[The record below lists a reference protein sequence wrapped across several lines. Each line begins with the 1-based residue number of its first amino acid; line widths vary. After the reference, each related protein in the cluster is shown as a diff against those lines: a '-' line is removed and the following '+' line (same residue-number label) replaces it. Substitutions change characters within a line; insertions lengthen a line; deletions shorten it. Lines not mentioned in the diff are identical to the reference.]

1 MSLGRTRTLALAC
14 VVLLV
19 LTTAACGGG
28 ALGSAASAP
37 TTAPTTAAATTAAPT
52 TAATSATSTAAATA
66 ASPTTATTSAATPSA
81 AGSGS
86 VVPLVVYSAQG
97 YDQAMVDA
105 FQKATGIPTKLVDD
119 STGPLLARIQVE
131 KSNPQWGL
139 LWVDGDEAFAALD
152 QQGLLLRND
161 EPSVSWTVNGQS
173 VVPQDQS
180 YVPTGVT
187 IAGALIYNSQA
198 IPTPP
203 ATWQELTQPAWKGM
217 VGMNNPSISGPTFSF
232 VAGMMAALGGES
244 AGQQFYTQLKANGLH
259 VFDTNGV
266 TLNALKTGQI
276 KLAIVQSSAA
286 IGAALKDPTLKVAYP
301 SKVTL
306 LPSVI
311 GIDAKVS
318 AQEQK
323 EAEQFAAFVLSP
335 AGQQVMLNGDKTG
348 DSLYWPIVSGVSPQA
363 GLPDLTT
370 LPVQTIDPT
379 VWGPKEAEINQW
391 FTQNIVQ

>member
-1 MSLGRTRTLALAC
+1 MSFGRTRALVAAC
-14 VVLLV
+14 AAVLV
-19 LTTAACGGG
+19 LATTACGGG
-28 ALGSAASAP
+28 TPGSAASAP
-37 TTAPTTAAATTAAPT
+37 TTAAATATTAATTAAAATAVAAT
-52 TAATSATSTAAATA
+52 TAATPAA
-66 ASPTTATTSAATPSA
+66 PSAATSSA
-81 AGSGS
+81 SSGS
-86 VVPLVVYSAQG
+86 AVPLVVYSAQG
-97 YDQAMVDA
+97 YDQAMVNA

-119 STGPLLARIQVE
+119 STGPLLARIQAE

-152 QQGLLLRND
+152 QQGLLLRNY
-161 EPSVSWTVNGQS
+161 EPTVQWTANGQS
-173 VVPQDQS
+173 VLPKDQS

-187 IAGALIYNSQA
+187 IAGALIYNSTA
-198 IPTPP
+198 IKTPP
-203 ATWQELTQPAWKGM
+203 TSWQDLTQPAYKGI
-217 VGMNNPSISGPTFSF
+217 VGMNNPSISGPTFPF

-311 GIDAKVS
+311 GIDAHVS
-318 AQEQK
+318 GQEQQ
-323 EAEQFAAFVLSP
+323 EAKQFAAFVLSP
-335 AGQQVMLNGDKTG
+335 AGQQVMLSGDKTG
-348 DSLYWPIVSGVSPQA
+348 DSLYWPIVSGVSPQSM
-363 GLPDLTT
+363 LPDLTT